1 MGTLGEVGA
10 PDQNCKGKLEL
21 SLKSWAWSL
30 KFIQF
35 CILPIH
41 VYFNMKIIFFLLQ
54 NLHTQPSAPGRCR
67 QECII
72 QFHLSK
78 DLKKWVSKI
87 SMHLEQ
93 FPVDSMAAMGET
105 HRSADPRC
113 CVTLGQ
119 RGPLSRGRWPET
131 LEPTLC
137 KSH

>member
-54 NLHTQPSAPGRCR
+54 NLHTTQCSRRMQTGVHNPVSSVEGF
-67 QECII
+67 EEVGI
-72 QFHLSK
+72 QNLHAFGT
-78 DLKKWVSKI
+78 I
-87 SMHLEQ
+87 S
-93 FPVDSMAAMGET
+93 S
-105 HRSADPRC
+105 
-113 CVTLGQ
+113 
-119 RGPLSRGRWPET
+119 
-131 LEPTLC
+131 
-137 KSH
+137 